1 MAEENNVV
9 LIQPIDVP
17 RNGVAGTF
25 TEHKITRGKKKE
37 TAYPS
42 LTINEANVEEASRWM
57 GKQAVAGILNSFMKR
72 IAQGW
77 YDASVDNGEFNEA
90 KFKTLAASFSVVG
103 EGMKVLNER
112 LRELQLELQKTDLA
126 KIFALP
132 DGDKDKVAFMELAQR
147 IQSVS
152 AAIENKRRTKTDA
165 DAEEEEKD
173 AEPVSS
179 V

>member
-1 MAEENNVV
+1 MAEENNAV
-9 LIQPIDVP
+9 LLPPIEVP
-17 RNGVAGTF
+17 RNGVSGMF
-25 TEHKITRGKKKE
+25 VEHKITRGDKKDSV
-37 TAYPS
+37 YPAP
-42 LTINEANVEEASRWM
+42 TINESNVETWTGWI
-57 GKQAVAGILNSFMKR
+57 GKQAVAGILQSFMKR
-72 IAQGW
+72 ISQGW
-77 YDASVDNGEFNEA
+77 NEEAAKDGEFSEA

-152 AAIENKRRTKTDA
+152 AAIENKRRTKTDEQ
-165 DAEEEEKD
+165 AEVDEKN